1 MKQKP
6 PQFPYPSDDL
16 RILLTGI
23 SSFDWG
29 SGCQIK
35 CSSDFYGHY
44 PYEKNVGQGM
54 ISSRD
59 SAH

>member
-6 PQFPYPSDDL
+6 PQSPYPSDYL
-16 RILLTGI
+16 RIPLTSI

-35 CSSDFYGHY
+35 HSSDFFGDY
-44 PYEKNVGQGM
+44 PYENNVGQGM